1 MYSDVVLGVPREKLE
16 EFISEKKAE
25 KGVKLDT
32 ELTGEDWKELVAQV
46 QRLRETGNGQG
57 FPRRP

>member
-16 EFISEKKAE
+16 EFIGEKKAE

-32 ELTGEDWKELVAQV
+32 ELTGEDWKELVRKFKDFVKQ
-46 QRLRETGNGQG
+46 EIGQG